1 VIPQPLLAFEQRAKQ
16 DGDLQVLIA
25 LVSRRKYPR
34 MAPDIASQSR
44 EFVQAVETAPP
55 PCSVRSAS
63 FFSMAGVE
71 RI

>member
-1 VIPQPLLAFEQRAKQ
+1 MIPQPLLAFERRAKR

-44 EFVQAVETAPP
+44 EFVQAVETSA
-55 PCSVRSAS
+55 PCSVRRAS